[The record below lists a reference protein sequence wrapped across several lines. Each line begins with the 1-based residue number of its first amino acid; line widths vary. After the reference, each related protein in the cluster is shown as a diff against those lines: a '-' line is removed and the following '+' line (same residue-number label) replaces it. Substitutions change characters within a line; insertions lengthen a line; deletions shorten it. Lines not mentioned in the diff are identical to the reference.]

1 MKIKQFSDIIWK
13 KSRPEET
20 QLKLNADML
29 LLQKGFEKLLCTSDL
44 SFEPKPWQLEAALKT
59 LRDFKGSGIL
69 ADEVGLGKTIEAG
82 LIMNELLLRGLASR
96 ILILVP
102 APLIEQWK
110 LEMHEK
116 FSIDVVDVKTEG
128 WEEASVIISSI
139 SLASRSKE
147 KKLQLQAKE
156 YDLVIVDE
164 AHCLKNHHTA
174 MYKFVYSLKRKN
186 TILMS
191 ATPIQNDLRELFNL
205 VNVIKPGYLKSRR
218 IFRTQY
224 MENRYTPKNVEKLR
238 TLLSEVMI
246 RNRRANTLVE
256 LPKRQIFSTEVEFSY
271 EEKQFHNDLLSFCRD
286 VYREYI
292 KGNISV
298 GWDQTHVDLIVLL
311 LMSLL
316 KQNTSSHRSAI
327 RTLKTRMLPRLEKE
341 YERDLCLSL
350 IRQGE
355 RIGESSKLNA
365 ICKHIESNDEQYII
379 YTEYLETIAMLKE
392 SFINKGIAVT
402 TYHGSMNAKEKGRA
416 LEEFRL
422 KQTKLLI
429 SSESGGQGLNLQF
442 CHNLINYDFPWNPMK
457 IEQRIGR
464 VHRFGQTE
472 KVNIYSFPVKGTID
486 EYLIYILAVKLNLFE
501 SVIGELDTIMSYMI
515 KEDENLEIQIGKII
529 LESENTA
536 DIEAKLREIGEK
548 AVIARK
554 EYEKEE
560 KESREVLD
568 NLGVE

>member
-1 MKIKQFSDIIWK
+1 MNIKPFSEIVWKKPRPEVAELKIK
-13 KSRPEET
+13 
-20 QLKLNADML
+20 ADML
-29 LLQKGFEKLLCTSDL
+29 LLQKGFEKLLCISEL
-44 SFEPKPWQLEAALKT
+44 SFEPKPWQIEAALKA

-82 LIMNELLLRGLASR
+82 LIMKELLLRGLAKK

-102 APLIEQWK
+102 APLVEQWK
-110 LEMHEK
+110 GEMYEK
-116 FSIDVVDVKTEG
+116 FDIHVVDIKTEG
-128 WEEASVIISSI
+128 WEEAPVLISSI
-139 SLASRSKE
+139 ALASRSKE

-164 AHCLKNHHTA
+164 AHCLKNHHTG

-218 IFRTQY
+218 VFRAQY
-224 MENRYTPKNVEKLR
+224 MENRYTPKNIAKLR
-238 TLLSEVMI
+238 GLLSEVMI
-246 RNRRANTLVE
+246 RNRRANTLIE
-256 LPKRQIFSTEVEFSY
+256 LPKRQIFSTEVEFSV
-271 EEKQFHNDLLSFCRD
+271 EEKQFHNDLVSFCRD
-286 VYREYI
+286 IYREYI

-298 GWDQTHVDLIVLL
+298 GWDQTQVDLIVLL

-341 YERDLCLSL
+341 YERDLCLAL

-355 RIGESSKLNA
+355 RIKESSKLNV
-365 ICKHIESNDEQYII
+365 ICEQIEGSEEQYII
-379 YTEYLETIAMLKE
+379 YTEYLETIAMLKQ
-392 SFINKGIAVT
+392 FFTDRGIPVT
-402 TYHGSMNAKEKGRA
+402 TYHGSKNAREKEKA
-416 LEEFRL
+416 LEEFRS
-422 KQTKLLI
+422 KETKLLI

-442 CHNLINYDFPWNPMK
+442 CHNLINYDLPWNPMK

-464 VHRFGQTE
+464 IHRFGQTE
-472 KVNIYSFPVKGTID
+472 KVNIHSFPVKGTID
-486 EYLIYILAVKLNLFE
+486 EYLIYILASKLNLFE

-515 KEDENLEIQIGKII
+515 KEDENLEIQIGRII
-529 LESENTA
+529 LESESTEE
-536 DIEAKLREIGEK
+536 IETKLREIGEK
-548 AVIARK
+548 AIIAR
-554 EYEKEE
+554 EEFEKEE
-560 KESREVLD
+560 KESKKILDKLEV
-568 NLGVE
+568 E